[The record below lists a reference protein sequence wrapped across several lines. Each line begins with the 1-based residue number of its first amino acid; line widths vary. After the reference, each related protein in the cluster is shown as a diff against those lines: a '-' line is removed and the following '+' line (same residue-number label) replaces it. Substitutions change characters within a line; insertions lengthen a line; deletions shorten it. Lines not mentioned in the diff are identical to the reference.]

1 MPETIFKKHIRI
13 LGNWIEILGG
23 MQRDLRK
30 IGYVMP
36 VPEENIEKA
45 VDAIGR
51 AMAHLEAIQIN
62 LKVLDEVAAMEVES

>member
-1 MPETIFKKHIRI
+1 MSETIFRRHIRI
-13 LGNWIEILGG
+13 LGNWVEILGG

-45 VDAIGR
+45 VDAIGL

-62 LKVLDEVAAMEVES
+62 LKVLDEVAAMEVKE